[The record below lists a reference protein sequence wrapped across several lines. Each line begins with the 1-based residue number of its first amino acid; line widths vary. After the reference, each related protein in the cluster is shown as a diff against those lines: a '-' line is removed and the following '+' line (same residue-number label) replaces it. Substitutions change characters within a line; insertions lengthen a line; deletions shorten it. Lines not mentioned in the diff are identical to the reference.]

1 MSNYLN
7 KYHISEDFPQI
18 LKNLT
23 HEIIY
28 YKPKDIID
36 FAYKYFYC
44 LENKIPF
51 NSFIIQQSTELTI
64 NSEQNTLQNETI
76 SSTINNNLN
85 TNIINDNND
94 RELIKEFINIT
105 PSNNISLEDNNEVEE
120 SEIRVPLS
128 KVMEEIFREKEEIEN
143 KKNNKERPLSAAS
156 DLSES
161 HKKEI
166 KDFVSD
172 LFF

>member
-1 MSNYLN
+1 MQN
-7 KYHISEDFPQI
+7 D
-18 LKNLT
+18 T
-23 HEIIY
+23 
-28 YKPKDIID
+28 
-36 FAYKYFYC
+36 
-44 LENKIPF
+44 IP
-51 NSFIIQQSTELTI
+51 
-64 NSEQNTLQNETI
+64 
-76 SSTINNNLN
+76 STINNNLN

-94 RELIKEFINIT
+94 RELIKELTNIT

-120 SEIRVPLS
+120 SEIRVPLT
-128 KVMEEIFREKEEIEN
+128 KEMEEIFREKEELEN